1 MVLGDLSLWKLL
13 NDLIRDP
20 DPDLVNPASIDI
32 RVGSEMLLEVGPEE
46 FKAVD
51 LTAEPVHL
59 QPGEFALVPTLEW
72 LMVPNG
78 YAVELKLKSSRA
90 RQGYDPSMAL
100 WLDPGWCGTGTMGIR
115 NATRYTPLPIE
126 YGMRIAQ
133 VIVHQLDQPAVR
145 PNSGR
150 DQGARTGG
158 RAMVASAA
166 HRSAP

>member
-20 DPDLVNPASIDI
+20 DPDLVNAASIDI
-32 RVGSEMLLEVGPEE
+32 RVGPEMRLEVGPEE
-46 FKAVD
+46 FNAVD
-51 LTAEPVHL
+51 LTAGPVDL

-90 RQGYDPSMAL
+90 RQGYGHSAAL
-100 WLDPGWCGTGTMGIR
+100 WLDPGWCGAGTLGIR
-115 NATRYTPLPIE
+115 NATRYTLLPME
-126 YGMRIAQ
+126 CGMRIAQ
-133 VIVHQLDQPAVR
+133 LIVHQLDQPAVR

-150 DQGARTGG
+150 DQGARTEG

-166 HRSAP
+166 RRSAR